1 MNLNTAPAPAAP
13 PDETA
18 LVRLVAAGDE
28 RAFELLMR
36 RFNRRLY
43 RVARAVLHD
52 NADAEDALQEAYLAA
67 YRQMKLFRG
76 DSALATWLTRLVLN
90 ECLGRRRRS
99 QRRQNVVPIVPTDG
113 EMTRTPARDCERP
126 DFLLDRAQLRAILQH
141 RLDEL
146 PESYRTVFVLRSVE
160 ELSVEET
167 ALSLSIPEAT
177 VRSRHFRAKSLLRDA
192 LTLELDL
199 AEHEL
204 YEFGGTSCDRVTAR
218 VLQRLALERHPA

>member
-1 MNLNTAPAPAAP
+1 VSPNTAPAPAAP
-13 PDETA
+13 LDEAA

-36 RFNRRLY
+36 RFNRRLF
-43 RVARAVLHD
+43 RAARAVLHD
-52 NADAEDALQEAYLAA
+52 NADAEDALQEAYLTA
-67 YRQMKLFRG
+67 YRQMKQFRG
-76 DSALATWLTRLVLN
+76 DSALGTWLTRLVLN

-99 QRRQNVVPIVPTDG
+99 QRRQNVVPIVPTDI

-126 DFLLDRAQLRAILQH
+126 DSLLDRAQLRAVLQH

-167 ALSLSIPEAT
+167 ALCLSIPEAT
-177 VRSRHFRAKSLLRDA
+177 VRSRHFRAKSLLREA
-192 LTLELDL
+192 LALELDL

-204 YEFGGTSCDRVTAR
+204 YEFGGPSCDRVTAS
-218 VLQRLALERHPA
+218 VLRRLATERHPA